1 MNIDEMKSVIVYL
14 TDKVTKLEQEN
25 IALSNKRVCECEQ
38 EEEAPI
44 PVRNNIIRL
53 FPYTEA

>member
-25 IALSNKRVCECEQ
+25 IALSNKKMCECE
-38 EEEAPI
+38 EEEASV
-44 PVRNNIIRL
+44 PVGNNIIRL